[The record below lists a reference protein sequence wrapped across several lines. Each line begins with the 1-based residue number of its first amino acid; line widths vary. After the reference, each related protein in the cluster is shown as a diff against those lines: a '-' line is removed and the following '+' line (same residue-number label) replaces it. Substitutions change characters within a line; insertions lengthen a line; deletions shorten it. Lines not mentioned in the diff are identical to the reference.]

1 MGRQW
6 TCHAL
11 QSHVNSD
18 HQREDWRTSGFYCWT
33 HSVYTWWRKD
43 WGESQNLEGY
53 TENSL
58 HHYILWEEYKH
69 PWRQWKTSVLCEQNL
84 SHCPPQM
91 LGHKQARLPVLF
103 PLASFSM
110 KVSCSTS
117 TKAWVEMLIWE
128 PISQASWNFSHHHSP
143 THLNSLLL
151 FFFFFSFL
159 SQALWQASSL
169 FLVPQSLPHSTWTAE
184 PSHKIRIMNN
194 VHRRCMFLP
203 LGLAAWLERHKH
215 WQLNKSHTAT
225 EDKHSSVPW
234 QPSQRLQPAFPRL
247 GAFLFLEGSAPLQQ
261 QGCKGAVRCRDAQQ
275 SERRCCPLWSSPCVT
290 PHAIHV
296 NIHFQ
301 LLWPGH
307 RKGTVILFQHRL
319 PLAT

>member
-11 QSHVNSD
+11 QCHVNSH

-43 WGESQNLEGY
+43 WGESQSLEGY

-58 HHYILWEEYKH
+58 HHYILWES
-69 PWRQWKTSVLCEQNL
+69 TSIPGGSGKLL
-84 SHCPPQM
+84 SCVSRTFHTVPPQM

-117 TKAWVEMLIWE
+117 TKAGVEMLIWE

-151 FFFFFSFL
+151 FFFFFHSSL
-159 SQALWQASSL
+159 KRRDKQALC
-169 FLVPQSLPHSTWTAE
+169 F
-184 PSHKIRIMNN
+184 
-194 VHRRCMFLP
+194 
-203 LGLAAWLERHKH
+203 
-215 WQLNKSHTAT
+215 
-225 EDKHSSVPW
+225 
-234 QPSQRLQPAFPRL
+234 
-247 GAFLFLEGSAPLQQ
+247 
-261 QGCKGAVRCRDAQQ
+261 
-275 SERRCCPLWSSPCVT
+275 
-290 PHAIHV
+290 
-296 NIHFQ
+296 
-301 LLWPGH
+301 
-307 RKGTVILFQHRL
+307 
-319 PLAT
+319 